1 MHRLG
6 VDIAGGEGALV
17 DEAWL
22 RHLGGTSA
30 IYWDGE
36 ARVGGKPWAAVGR
49 LSGKSLELSGT
60 IRPRHTFGC
69 SQRVSGVQ
77 SQHMGEIAMAWWVK
91 GPPQGKIQETPALKD
106 QTKNTDPA
114 EETTK

>member
-6 VDIAGGEGALV
+6 VDIAGGEAALV

-36 ARVGGKPWAAVGR
+36 ARVGGKPRAAVGR
-49 LSGKSLELSGT
+49 LSGKSLELSGM
-60 IRPRHTFGC
+60 IRPETHIWVLSACQWC
-69 SQRVSGVQ
+69 S
-77 SQHMGEIAMAWWVK
+77 E
-91 GPPQGKIQETPALKD
+91 PAHG
-106 QTKNTDPA
+106 
-114 EETTK
+114 